1 MFEDDDREEAKGK
14 RSSPV
19 ERAEVSE
26 SAKRKYRTK
35 KTEEGF
41 SVHSFS
47 TLMEDLGT
55 LSLNEVTLP
64 GSPEHRFP
72 MITESTSLQ
81 SKVFELLGVKP
92 GKFVASKGAG

>member
-1 MFEDDDREEAKGK
+1 PLMFEDDDREEK

-26 SAKRKYRTK
+26 SAKRKHRTK

-41 SVHSFS
+41 SVHSFG

-55 LSLNEVTLP
+55 LSLNEITPP
-64 GSPEHRFP
+64 GSPEHRLH
-72 MITESTSLQ
+72 ICAESTVLQ
-81 SKVFELLGVKP
+81 QRAFELLDVEP
-92 GKFVASKGAG
+92 GRFVPSTGTG